1 MTMNFLAILL
11 SLAMMLTG
19 VGGEGQ
25 PAEASKTLVLHDF
38 VLTYGDE
45 TVALNP
51 SLRLGASTDGQKAV
65 FDLGVDVNGDT
76 LFPIQLG
83 VDDSGITALFEK
95 NDVAVK
101 VSAEALDALN
111 EQANQMMAAMQAQMA
126 QSSGNSELM
135 SFLTQEFIP
144 AYTGLIAAVQ
154 DPAFAAELQAKGDEI
169 FAQVIDRGEGQPA
182 SLTIDDKTYD
192 NLTQYN
198 YTIEADQ
205 MAELC
210 DAIYTCD
217 EKLEAF
223 YNALFKLYS
232 MMPEESGL
240 SGLTSFKDLFDKFGM
255 DISLAVEEQLS
266 EDKTVDVMDGVLTMD
281 MSGMIANAMKAQGA
295 EGEAPEIPPIV
306 MNIQSQQVDGVKDAS
321 VTCDYEGD
329 ANGESVAMEMS
340 MSVHAEDAQNMNM
353 TVDMHLAQNGKDL
366 GTITIGADNQVD
378 PEDGSGIHSMS
389 CTIFGD
395 NGLYVSLM
403 DSGFS
408 HADGT
413 SEDNVVFASDING
426 QHVGVMFGLDVVAD
440 AIEDKANGHEAAVQI
455 DDLSQEA
462 MGNLGQDQN
471 FQAALMQAS
480 GSLMADAQ
488 TLTADESVQQLM
500 GLFTA
505 MSQPQVVESY
515 DYTDDSFEG
524 EETGDYEYQEPEDD
538 GVLAFNQ
545 PTFTWLPE
553 GWELQDEDIDT
564 AYDWVSQSFSDG
576 SNYMYATFYQDNESN
591 QVNYVV
597 GEDGSIQAVEGREV
611 SISDFG
617 EGSLSVTIHEENV
630 FGNLN
635 LYGEA
640 MDVET
645 IGQIV
650 AGIQF

>member
-101 VSAEALDALN
+101 VSAEALNALT
-111 EQANQMMAAMQAQMA
+111 EQANQMMAAMQSQMA
-126 QSSGNSELM
+126 QGNGNPELM

-144 AYTGLIAAVQ
+144 AYTGLIGAVQ

-192 NLTQYN
+192 NLTQYA

-205 MAELC
+205 LAELC
-210 DAIYTCD
+210 DAIYTSN
-217 EKLEAF
+217 EKLEAY

-240 SGLTSFKDLFDKFGM
+240 NGLTSFKDLFDKFGM

-281 MSGMIANAMKAQGA
+281 MSGMIAKAMQAQGT
-295 EGEAPEIPPIV
+295 EGAAPEVPPIV
-306 MNIQSQQVDGVKDAS
+306 MNIHSQQVDGVKDAS

-329 ANGESVAMEMS
+329 ANGESVAMEMA
-340 MSVHAEDAQNMNM
+340 MTVHAEDARNMNM
-353 TVDMHLAQNGKDL
+353 SLDMRIAQNGKDL
-366 GTITIGADNQVD
+366 AAIGFTADNQAN
-378 PEDGSGIHSMS
+378 PENGEGAHSIGF
-389 CTIFGD
+389 TVTGD
-395 NGLYVSLM
+395 NGLNMSLQN
-403 DSGFS
+403 SGIS

-413 SEDNVVFASDING
+413 SEDNLVYAADING
-426 QHVGVMFGLDVVAD
+426 QHVGVSFNLDVVAD

-462 MGNLGQDQN
+462 MGSLGQDQN

-505 MSQPQVVESY
+505 MRQPQVIEDY
-515 DYTDDSFEG
+515 DYSDDSFEG

-617 EGSLSVTIHEENV
+617 EGSLSVTIREDNV

>member
-101 VSAEALDALN
+101 VSAEALNALT
-111 EQANQMMAAMQAQMA
+111 EQANQMMAAMQSQMA
-126 QSSGNSELM
+126 QGNGNPELM

-182 SLTIDDKTYD
+182 SLTIDGNTYD

-240 SGLTSFKDLFDKFGM
+240 NGLTSFKDLFDKFGM

-281 MSGMIANAMKAQGA
+281 MSGMIANAMKAQGT

-306 MNIQSQQVDGVKDAS
+306 MNIHSQKIDGAQDAS

-329 ANGESVAMEMS
+329 ANGERVAMEMA
-340 MSVHAEDAQNMNM
+340 MTVHAEDARNMNM
-353 TVDMHLAQNGKDL
+353 SLDMRIAQNGKDL
-366 GTITIGADNQVD
+366 AAIGFTADNQAN
-378 PEDGSGIHSMS
+378 PENGEGAHSIGF
-389 CTIFGD
+389 TVTGD
-395 NGLYVSLM
+395 NGLNMSLQN
-403 DSGFS
+403 SGIS

-413 SEDNVVFASDING
+413 SEDNLVYAADING
-426 QHVGVMFGLDVVAD
+426 QHVGVSFNLDVVGD

-462 MGNLGQDQN
+462 MGSLGQDQN

-488 TLTADESVQQLM
+488 TLTADESVQQLT

-505 MSQPQVVESY
+505 MSQPQVIEDY
-515 DYTDDSFEG
+515 DYSDDSFEG

-553 GWELQDEDIDT
+553 GWELQNEDIDT

-617 EGSLSVTIHEENV
+617 EGSLSVTIREDNV

>member
-101 VSAEALDALN
+101 VSAEALNALT
-111 EQANQMMAAMQAQMA
+111 EQANQMMAAMQSQMA
-126 QSSGNSELM
+126 QGNGNPEMM

-154 DPAFAAELQAKGDEI
+154 DPAFAGELQAKGDEI

-182 SLTIDDKTYD
+182 SLTIDGNTYD

-205 MAELC
+205 LAELC
-210 DAIYTCD
+210 DAIYTSN
-217 EKLEAF
+217 EKLEAY

-240 SGLTSFKDLFDKFGM
+240 SGLTSFKDLFGKLGM
-255 DISLAVEEQLS
+255 NISLAVEEQLS
-266 EDKTVDVMDGVLTMD
+266 EDKTIDVMDGVLTMD
-281 MSGMIANAMKAQGA
+281 MSGMIANAMKAQGT

-306 MNIQSQQVDGVKDAS
+306 MNIHSQQVDGVKDAS

-329 ANGESVAMEMS
+329 ANGESVAMEMA
-340 MSVHAEDAQNMNM
+340 MTVHAEDARNMNM
-353 TVDMHLAQNGKDL
+353 SLDMRIAQNGKDL
-366 GTITIGADNQVD
+366 AAIGFTADNQAN
-378 PEDGSGIHSMS
+378 PENGEGAHSIGF
-389 CTIFGD
+389 TVTGD
-395 NGLYVSLM
+395 NGLNMSLQN
-403 DSGFS
+403 SGIS

-413 SEDNVVFASDING
+413 SEDNLVYAADING
-426 QHVGVMFGLDVVAD
+426 QHVGVSFNLDVVAD

-505 MSQPQVVESY
+505 MRQPQVIEDY
-515 DYTDDSFEG
+515 DYSDDSFEG

-553 GWELQDEDIDT
+553 GWELQNEDIDT

-576 SNYMYATFYQDNESN
+576 SNYMYATFYQDNSSN

-630 FGNLN
+630 YGNLN

>member
-255 DISLAVEEQLS
+255 DISLAVEEQVS

>member
-101 VSAEALDALN
+101 VSAEALNALT
-111 EQANQMMAAMQAQMA
+111 EQANQMMAAMQSQMA
-126 QSSGNSELM
+126 QGNGNPELM

-182 SLTIDDKTYD
+182 SLTIDGNTYD
-192 NLTQYN
+192 NLTQYA

-205 MAELC
+205 LAELC
-210 DAIYTCD
+210 DAIYTSN

-266 EDKTVDVMDGVLTMD
+266 EDKTIDVMDGVLTMD

-295 EGEAPEIPPIV
+295 EGAAPEVPPIV
-306 MNIQSQQVDGVKDAS
+306 MNIHSQQVDGVKDAS

-329 ANGESVAMEMS
+329 ANGESVAMEMA
-340 MSVHAEDAQNMNM
+340 MTVHAEDAQNMNM
-353 TVDMHLAQNGKDL
+353 SLDMRIAQNGKDL
-366 GTITIGADNQVD
+366 AAIGFTADNQAN
-378 PEDGSGIHSMS
+378 PENGEGAHSIGF
-389 CTIFGD
+389 TVTGD
-395 NGLYVSLM
+395 NGLNMSLQN
-403 DSGFS
+403 SGIS

-413 SEDNVVFASDING
+413 SEDNLVYAADING
-426 QHVGVMFGLDVVAD
+426 QHVGVSFNLDVVGD

-505 MSQPQVVESY
+505 MSQPQAIEDY

-524 EETGDYEYQEPEDD
+524 EETGEYEYQEPEDD

-553 GWELQDEDIDT
+553 GWELQNEDIDT

-576 SNYMYATFYQDNESN
+576 SNYMYATFYQDNSSN

-617 EGSLSVTIHEENV
+617 EGSLSVTIREDNV

>member
-101 VSAEALDALN
+101 VSAEALNALT
-111 EQANQMMAAMQAQMA
+111 EQVNQMMAAMQSQMA
-126 QSSGNSELM
+126 QGNGNPEMM

-182 SLTIDDKTYD
+182 SLTIDGNTYD
-192 NLTQYN
+192 NLTQYA

-205 MAELC
+205 LAELC
-210 DAIYTCD
+210 DAIYTSN
-217 EKLEAF
+217 EKLEAY

-240 SGLTSFKDLFDKFGM
+240 NGLTSFKDLFGKLGM
-255 DISLAVEEQLS
+255 NISLAVEEQLS

-281 MSGMIANAMKAQGA
+281 MSGMIANAMKAQGT

-306 MNIQSQQVDGVKDAS
+306 MNIHSQQVDGVKDAS

-329 ANGESVAMEMS
+329 ANGESVAMDIAMT
-340 MSVHAEDAQNMNM
+340 VHAEDARNMNM
-353 TVDMHLAQNGKDL
+353 SLDMRVAQNGKDL
-366 GTITIGADNQVD
+366 AAIGFTADNQVD
-378 PEDGSGIHSMS
+378 PENGEGAHSIGF
-389 CTIFGD
+389 TVTGD
-395 NGLYVSLM
+395 NGLNMSLQN
-403 DSGFS
+403 SGIS

-413 SEDNVVFASDING
+413 SEDNLVYAADING
-426 QHVGVMFGLDVVAD
+426 QHVGVSFNLDVVGD

-505 MSQPQVVESY
+505 MSQPQVIEDY
-515 DYTDDSFEG
+515 DYSDDSFEG

-553 GWELQDEDIDT
+553 GWELQNEDIDT

>member
-101 VSAEALDALN
+101 VSAEALNALT
-111 EQANQMMAAMQAQMA
+111 EQANQMMAAMQSQMA
-126 QSSGNSELM
+126 QGNGNPELM

-182 SLTIDDKTYD
+182 SLTIDGNTYD
-192 NLTQYN
+192 NLTQYA

-205 MAELC
+205 LAELC
-210 DAIYTCD
+210 DAIYTSN

-266 EDKTVDVMDGVLTMD
+266 EDKTIDVMDGVLTMD
-281 MSGMIANAMKAQGA
+281 MSGMIAKTMQAQGT
-295 EGEAPEIPPIV
+295 EGAAPEVPPIV
-306 MNIQSQQVDGVKDAS
+306 MNIHSQQVDGVKDAS

-329 ANGESVAMEMS
+329 ANGESVAMEMA
-340 MSVHAEDAQNMNM
+340 MTVHAEDAQNMNM
-353 TVDMHLAQNGKDL
+353 SLDMRIAQNGKDL
-366 GTITIGADNQVD
+366 AAIGFTADNQAN
-378 PEDGSGIHSMS
+378 PENGEGAHSIGF
-389 CTIFGD
+389 TVTGD
-395 NGLYVSLM
+395 NGLNMSLQN
-403 DSGFS
+403 SGIS

-413 SEDNVVFASDING
+413 SEDNLVYAADING
-426 QHVGVMFGLDVVAD
+426 QHVGVSFNLDVVGD

-505 MSQPQVVESY
+505 MSQPQAIEDY

-524 EETGDYEYQEPEDD
+524 EETGEYEYQEPEDD

-553 GWELQDEDIDT
+553 GWELQNEDIDT

-617 EGSLSVTIHEENV
+617 EGSLSVTIREDNV

>member
-101 VSAEALDALN
+101 VSAEALNALT
-111 EQANQMMAAMQAQMA
+111 EQANQMMAAMQSQMA
-126 QSSGNSELM
+126 QSNGNPELM

-144 AYTGLIAAVQ
+144 AYTGLIGAVQ

-182 SLTIDDKTYD
+182 SLTIDGNTYD
-192 NLTQYN
+192 NLTQYA

-205 MAELC
+205 LAELC
-210 DAIYTCD
+210 DAIYTSN
-217 EKLEAF
+217 EKLEAY

-255 DISLAVEEQLS
+255 DISLAVEEQVS
-266 EDKTVDVMDGVLTMD
+266 EDKTVEIMDGVLTMD
-281 MSGMIANAMKAQGA
+281 MSGMIANAMKAQGT

-306 MNIQSQQVDGVKDAS
+306 MNIQSQKIDGAQDAAM
-321 VTCDYEGD
+321 TCNYEGD
-329 ANGESVAMEMS
+329 ANGESVAMDIAMT
-340 MSVHAEDAQNMNM
+340 VHAEDARNMNM
-353 TVDMHLAQNGKDL
+353 SLDMRVAQNGKDL
-366 GTITIGADNQVD
+366 AAIGFTADNQAN
-378 PEDGSGIHSMS
+378 PENGEGAHSIGF
-389 CTIFGD
+389 TVTGD
-395 NGLYVSLM
+395 NGLNMSLQN
-403 DSGFS
+403 SGIS

-413 SEDNVVFASDING
+413 SEDNLVYAADING
-426 QHVGVMFGLDVVAD
+426 QHVGVSFNLDVVAD

-505 MSQPQVVESY
+505 MSQPQVIEDY
-515 DYTDDSFEG
+515 DYSDDSFEG

-553 GWELQDEDIDT
+553 GWELQNEDIDT

-617 EGSLSVTIHEENV
+617 EGSLSVTIREDNV

>member
-101 VSAEALDALN
+101 VSAEALNALT
-111 EQANQMMAAMQAQMA
+111 EQANQMMAAMQSQMA
-126 QSSGNSELM
+126 QGNGNPELM

-154 DPAFAAELQAKGDEI
+154 DPAFAGELQAKGDEI

-182 SLTIDDKTYD
+182 SLTIDGNTYD

-205 MAELC
+205 LAELC
-210 DAIYTCD
+210 DAIYTSN
-217 EKLEAF
+217 EKLEAY

-240 SGLTSFKDLFDKFGM
+240 NGLTSFKDLFDKFGM

-281 MSGMIANAMKAQGA
+281 MSGMIANAMKAQGT
-295 EGEAPEIPPIV
+295 EGTAPEVPPIV
-306 MNIQSQQVDGVKDAS
+306 MNIHSQQVDGVKDAS

-329 ANGESVAMEMS
+329 ANGERVAMEMA
-340 MSVHAEDAQNMNM
+340 MTVHAEDARNMNM
-353 TVDMHLAQNGKDL
+353 SLDMRIAQNGKDL
-366 GTITIGADNQVD
+366 AAIGFTADNQAN
-378 PEDGSGIHSMS
+378 PENGEGAHSIGF
-389 CTIFGD
+389 TVTGD
-395 NGLYVSLM
+395 NGLNMSLQN
-403 DSGFS
+403 SGIS

-413 SEDNVVFASDING
+413 SEDNLVYAADING
-426 QHVGVMFGLDVVAD
+426 QHVGVSFNLDVVGD

-515 DYTDDSFEG
+515 DYSDDSFEG

-553 GWELQDEDIDT
+553 GWELQNEDIDT

-617 EGSLSVTIHEENV
+617 EGSLSVTIREDNV

-635 LYGEA
+635 LYGET

>member
-1 MTMNFLAILL
+1 
-11 SLAMMLTG
+11 MMLTG

-101 VSAEALDALN
+101 VSAEALNALT
-111 EQANQMMAAMQAQMA
+111 EQANQMMAAMQSQMA
-126 QSSGNSELM
+126 QSNGNPELM

-144 AYTGLIAAVQ
+144 AYTGLIGAVQ

-182 SLTIDDKTYD
+182 SLTIDGNTYD
-192 NLTQYN
+192 NLTQYA

-205 MAELC
+205 LAELC
-210 DAIYTCD
+210 DAIYTSN
-217 EKLEAF
+217 EKLEAY

-240 SGLTSFKDLFDKFGM
+240 NGLTSFKDLFDKFGM

-281 MSGMIANAMKAQGA
+281 MSGMIANAMKAQGT

-306 MNIQSQQVDGVKDAS
+306 MSIHSQQVDGVKDAS
-321 VTCDYEGD
+321 LTCDYEGD
-329 ANGESVAMEMS
+329 ANGERVAMDIAMT
-340 MSVHAEDAQNMNM
+340 VHAEDARNMNM
-353 TVDMHLAQNGKDL
+353 SLDMRIAQNGKDL
-366 GTITIGADNQVD
+366 AAIGFTADNQAN
-378 PEDGSGIHSMS
+378 PENGEGAHSIGF
-389 CTIFGD
+389 TVTGD
-395 NGLYVSLM
+395 NGLNMSLQN
-403 DSGFS
+403 SGIS

-413 SEDNVVFASDING
+413 SEDNLVYAADING
-426 QHVGVMFGLDVVAD
+426 QHVGVSFNLDVVGD

-515 DYTDDSFEG
+515 DYSDDSFEG

-617 EGSLSVTIHEENV
+617 EGSLSVTIREDNV

>member
-101 VSAEALDALN
+101 VSAEALDALT
-111 EQANQMMAAMQAQMA
+111 EQANQMMAAMQSQMA
-126 QSSGNSELM
+126 QGNGNPEMM

-144 AYTGLIAAVQ
+144 AYTGLIGAVQ

-182 SLTIDDKTYD
+182 SLTIDGNTYD
-192 NLTQYN
+192 NLTQYA

-205 MAELC
+205 LAELC
-210 DAIYTCD
+210 DAIYTSN
-217 EKLEAF
+217 EKLEAY

-240 SGLTSFKDLFDKFGM
+240 NGLTSFKDLFDKLGM
-255 DISLAVEEQLS
+255 NISLAVEEQLS

-281 MSGMIANAMKAQGA
+281 MSGMIANAMKAQGT
-295 EGEAPEIPPIV
+295 EGEAPEVPPIV
-306 MNIQSQQVDGVKDAS
+306 MNIHSQQVDGVKDAS
-321 VTCDYEGD
+321 LTCDYEGD
-329 ANGESVAMEMS
+329 ANGERVAMEMA
-340 MSVHAEDAQNMNM
+340 MTVHAEDARNMNM
-353 TVDMHLAQNGKDL
+353 SLDMRIAQNGKDL
-366 GTITIGADNQVD
+366 AAIGFTADNQAN
-378 PEDGSGIHSMS
+378 PEDGEGAHSIGF
-389 CTIFGD
+389 TVTGD
-395 NGLYVSLM
+395 NGLNMSLQN
-403 DSGFS
+403 SGIS

-413 SEDNVVFASDING
+413 SEDNLVYAADING
-426 QHVGVMFGLDVVAD
+426 QHVGVSFNLDVVGD

-462 MGNLGQDQN
+462 MGNLGQDQS

-505 MSQPQVVESY
+505 MSQPQVIEDY

-553 GWELQDEDIDT
+553 GWELQNEDIDT

-617 EGSLSVTIHEENV
+617 EGSLSVTIREDNV

>member
-101 VSAEALDALN
+101 VSAEALNALT
-111 EQANQMMAAMQAQMA
+111 EQANQMMAAMQSQMA
-126 QSSGNSELM
+126 QSNGNPELM

-144 AYTGLIAAVQ
+144 AYTGLIGAVQ

-182 SLTIDDKTYD
+182 SLTIDGNTYD
-192 NLTQYN
+192 NLTQYA

-205 MAELC
+205 LAELC
-210 DAIYTCD
+210 DAIYTSN
-217 EKLEAF
+217 EKLEAY

-240 SGLTSFKDLFDKFGM
+240 NGLTSFKDLFDKFGM

-281 MSGMIANAMKAQGA
+281 MSGMIANAMKVIANAMKAQGT

-306 MNIQSQQVDGVKDAS
+306 MNIHSQQVDGVKDAS
-321 VTCDYEGD
+321 LTCDYEGD
-329 ANGESVAMEMS
+329 ANGERVAMDIAMT
-340 MSVHAEDAQNMNM
+340 VHAEDARNMNM
-353 TVDMHLAQNGKDL
+353 SLDMRIAQNGKDL
-366 GTITIGADNQVD
+366 AAIGFTADNQAN
-378 PEDGSGIHSMS
+378 PENGEGAHSIGF
-389 CTIFGD
+389 TVTGD
-395 NGLYVSLM
+395 NGLNMSLQN
-403 DSGFS
+403 SGIS

-413 SEDNVVFASDING
+413 SEDN
-426 QHVGVMFGLDVVAD
+426 
-440 AIEDKANGHEAAVQI
+440 
-455 DDLSQEA
+455 
-462 MGNLGQDQN
+462 
-471 FQAALMQAS
+471 
-480 GSLMADAQ
+480 
-488 TLTADESVQQLM
+488 
-500 GLFTA
+500 
-505 MSQPQVVESY
+505 
-515 DYTDDSFEG
+515 
-524 EETGDYEYQEPEDD
+524 
-538 GVLAFNQ
+538 LATR
-545 PTFTWLPE
+545 PPCRSTTCLRRPWATWARIRTSRP
-553 GWELQDEDIDT
+553 
-564 AYDWVSQSFSDG
+564 
-576 SNYMYATFYQDNESN
+576 
-591 QVNYVV
+591 
-597 GEDGSIQAVEGREV
+597 R
-611 SISDFG
+611 
-617 EGSLSVTIHEENV
+617 
-630 FGNLN
+630 
-635 LYGEA
+635 
-640 MDVET
+640 
-645 IGQIV
+645 
-650 AGIQF
+650 

>member
-101 VSAEALDALN
+101 VSAEALNALT
-111 EQANQMMAAMQAQMA
+111 EQANQMMAAMQSQMA
-126 QSSGNSELM
+126 QGNGNPEMM

-144 AYTGLIAAVQ
+144 AYTGLIGAVQ
-154 DPAFAAELQAKGDEI
+154 DPAFAGELQAKGDEI

-182 SLTIDDKTYD
+182 SLTIDGNTYD
-192 NLTQYN
+192 NLTQYA

-205 MAELC
+205 LAELC
-210 DAIYTCD
+210 DAIYTSN
-217 EKLEAF
+217 EKLEAY

-240 SGLTSFKDLFDKFGM
+240 NGLTSFKDLFDKFGM

-281 MSGMIANAMKAQGA
+281 MSGMIANAMKAQGT
-295 EGEAPEIPPIV
+295 EGAAPEIPPIV
-306 MNIQSQQVDGVKDAS
+306 MNIHSQQVDGVKDAS
-321 VTCDYEGD
+321 LTCDYEGD
-329 ANGESVAMEMS
+329 ANGESVAMEMA
-340 MSVHAEDAQNMNM
+340 MTVHADDARNMNM
-353 TVDMHLAQNGKDL
+353 SLDMRIAQNGKDL
-366 GTITIGADNQVD
+366 AAIGFTADNQAN
-378 PEDGSGIHSMS
+378 PENGEGAHSIGF
-389 CTIFGD
+389 TVTGD
-395 NGLYVSLM
+395 NGLNMSLQN
-403 DSGFS
+403 SGIS

-413 SEDNVVFASDING
+413 SEDNLVYAADING
-426 QHVGVMFGLDVVAD
+426 QHVGVSFNLDVVGD

-462 MGNLGQDQN
+462 MGSLGQDQN

-505 MSQPQVVESY
+505 MSQPQVIEDY
-515 DYTDDSFEG
+515 DYSDDSFEG

-553 GWELQDEDIDT
+553 GWELQNEDIDT

-576 SNYMYATFYQDNESN
+576 SNYMYATFYQDNSSN

-630 FGNLN
+630 YGNLN

>member
-101 VSAEALDALN
+101 VSAEALNALT
-111 EQANQMMAAMQAQMA
+111 EQANQMMAAMQSQMA
-126 QSSGNSELM
+126 QGNGNPELM

-144 AYTGLIAAVQ
+144 AYTGLIGAVQ

-192 NLTQYN
+192 NLTQYA

-205 MAELC
+205 LAELC
-210 DAIYTCD
+210 DAIYTSN
-217 EKLEAF
+217 EKLEAY

-240 SGLTSFKDLFDKFGM
+240 NGLTSFKDLFDKFGM

-281 MSGMIANAMKAQGA
+281 MSGMIAKAMQAQGT
-295 EGEAPEIPPIV
+295 EGAAPEVPPIV
-306 MNIQSQQVDGVKDAS
+306 MNIHSQQVDGVKDAS

-329 ANGESVAMEMS
+329 ANGESVAMEMA
-340 MSVHAEDAQNMNM
+340 MTVHAEDARNMNM
-353 TVDMHLAQNGKDL
+353 SLDMRIAQNGKDL
-366 GTITIGADNQVD
+366 AAIGFTADNQAN
-378 PEDGSGIHSMS
+378 PENGEGAHSIGF
-389 CTIFGD
+389 TVTGD
-395 NGLYVSLM
+395 NGLNMSLQN
-403 DSGFS
+403 SGIS

-413 SEDNVVFASDING
+413 SEDNLVYAADING
-426 QHVGVMFGLDVVAD
+426 QHVGVSFNLDVVAD

-462 MGNLGQDQN
+462 MGSLGQDQN

-505 MSQPQVVESY
+505 MRQPQVIEDY
-515 DYTDDSFEG
+515 DYSDDSFEG

-617 EGSLSVTIHEENV
+617 EGSLSVTIREDNV

-650 AGIQF
+650 AEIQF

>member
-101 VSAEALDALN
+101 VSAEALNALT
-111 EQANQMMAAMQAQMA
+111 EQANQMMAAMQSQMA
-126 QSSGNSELM
+126 QSNGNPELM

-144 AYTGLIAAVQ
+144 AYTGLIGAVQ

-182 SLTIDDKTYD
+182 SLTIDGNTYD
-192 NLTQYN
+192 NLTQYA

-205 MAELC
+205 LAELC
-210 DAIYTCD
+210 DAIYTSN
-217 EKLEAF
+217 EKLEAY

-240 SGLTSFKDLFDKFGM
+240 NGLTSFKDLFDKFGM

-281 MSGMIANAMKAQGA
+281 MSGMIANAMKAQGT

-306 MNIQSQQVDGVKDAS
+306 MSIHSQQVDGVKDAS
-321 VTCDYEGD
+321 LTCDYEGD
-329 ANGESVAMEMS
+329 ANGERVAMDIAMT
-340 MSVHAEDAQNMNM
+340 VHAEDARNMNM
-353 TVDMHLAQNGKDL
+353 SLDMRIAQNGKDL
-366 GTITIGADNQVD
+366 AAIGFTADNQAN
-378 PEDGSGIHSMS
+378 PENGEGAHSIGFTVTGDNVLNMSLQNSGI
-389 CTIFGD
+389 
-395 NGLYVSLM
+395 
-403 DSGFS
+403 S

-413 SEDNVVFASDING
+413 SEDNLVYAADING
-426 QHVGVMFGLDVVAD
+426 QHVGVSFNLDVVGD

-515 DYTDDSFEG
+515 DYSDDSFEG

-553 GWELQDEDIDT
+553 GWELQNEDIDT

-617 EGSLSVTIHEENV
+617 EGSLSVTIREDNV